1 MEKHGKHGK
10 FEIVFFFHLILKITY
25 NFRAAKSNAIFPELP
40 KIGVCHS
47 YNIEYKYT
55 YKCVLCNAKSHAH
68 SRSKKVEKIRCSY
81 CHGAIEIF
89 LNKKN
94 KDGDIVTTPAKKAT
108 GFAKFVQEKYK
119 QYKAPNLKHGDV
131 MKLLGNAFGSMS
143 VDEKIKY

>member
-1 MEKHGKHGK
+1 MCHAATWIYNAENGHGKTWK
-10 FEIVFFFHLILKITY
+10 AW
-25 NFRAAKSNAIFPELP
+25 AAKSNAIFPELP

-94 KDGDIVTTPAKKAT
+94 KDGEIVSTPVKKAA

-131 MKLLGNAFGSMS
+131 MKLLGTAFGTMS
-143 VDEKIKY
+143 VDEKNNY